1 MEALTCLV
9 PLLVSFVVSLITTP
23 LVARAAVAVGIV
35 DRPSERSVSRRANMP
50 LLGGLAVAAG
60 MAAGVIAAVFLS
72 VEIAYSQRLGGL
84 LLGGLLVIALGVLD
98 DQRGLG
104 AVPKLLVQV
113 AAAAIAIASGFRVD
127 HLTDPITS
135 TSFSFPSW
143 VAWIG
148 TTLWIVGITNAVN
161 LVDGLDGLAAG
172 VGAIIGATLT
182 VIAWQAGSMLGVF
195 VGLALFGALLG
206 FLPFNFAPARIFLGD
221 TGALFIGFVLALL
234 ALEGT
239 RRLALLT
246 FVVPLLAL
254 AVPILDTGLSILR
267 RLRSRTPLFRA
278 DRQHMHHRLLEVRGS
293 ARAAVLQFYFV
304 TLCFCLIALSFTR
317 IRGVV
322 AAIFLSVV
330 VLLTL
335 RLLANLGVLSMAPCD
350 EAPRASVAL
359 GPEEDEP

>member
-1 MEALTCLV
+1 MDALILLI
-9 PLLVSFVVSLITTP
+9 PLLVSFAVAAITTP
-23 LVARAAVAVGIV
+23 LVARAAVALGIV
-35 DRPSERSVSRRANMP
+35 DRPSDRSVSRRLNMP
-50 LLGGLAVAAG
+50 LLGGLAVAG
-60 MAAGVIAAVFLS
+60 GLAAGVVAGVYLS
-72 VEIAYSQRLGGL
+72 EDLIYTQRLGGL

-113 AAAAIAIASGFRVD
+113 IAASIAIASGFRVD

-135 TSFSFPSW
+135 TSFSFPPW
-143 VAWIG
+143 LAWIG
-148 TTLWIVGITNAVN
+148 TTVWIVGITNAVN

-172 VGAIIGATLT
+172 VGAIIGGTLT
-182 VIAWQAGSMLGVF
+182 VIAWQAGSPIGVC
-195 VGLALFGALLG
+195 VGLALLGALLG

-246 FVVPLLAL
+246 FVVPMLAL

-267 RLRSRTPLFRA
+267 RLRLRASPFRA
-278 DRQHMHHRLLEVRGS
+278 DRLHMHHRLLAARGS

-304 TLCFCLIALSFTR
+304 TACFCLIALSFTR
-317 IRGVV
+317 IRGLV
-322 AAIFLSVV
+322 AALFLAVV
-330 VLLTL
+330 VVLTL
-335 RLLANLGVLSMAPCD
+335 RLLWNLGVLSVRPSD
-350 EAPRASVAL
+350 EAAGGELAG
-359 GPEEDEP
+359 GPKEEER

>member
-1 MEALTCLV
+1 MEPLTCLI
-9 PLLVSFVVSLITTP
+9 PLLVSFVVSATATP
-23 LVARAAVAVGIV
+23 LVARAAIALQIV
-35 DRPSERSVSRRANMP
+35 DRPNERSVSRRANMP

-60 MAAGVIAAVFLS
+60 LVSGLCVGVLLS
-72 VEIAYSQRLGGL
+72 DDVIYTQRLGGL

-113 AAAAIAIASGFRVD
+113 AAAGIAIASGFRVD

-135 TSFSFPSW
+135 TSLSFPPW
-143 VAWIG
+143 VAWFG

-182 VIAWQAGSMLGVF
+182 VIAWQADSVLGVF

-221 TGALFIGFVLALL
+221 TGALLIGFVLALL

-254 AVPILDTGLSILR
+254 AVPILDTGLSIVR
-267 RLRSRTPLFRA
+267 RVRMRAPLFRA
-278 DRQHMHHRLLEVRGS
+278 DRLHMHHRLLAARGS
-293 ARAAVLQFYFV
+293 ARSAVLQFYFV

-317 IRGVV
+317 IRGLV
-322 AAIFLSVV
+322 AAIFLTVV

-335 RLLANLGVLSMAPCD
+335 RLLANLGVLSVRPCD
-350 EAPRASVAL
+350 DAPAAGVAL
-359 GPEEDEP
+359 DAKEDPR